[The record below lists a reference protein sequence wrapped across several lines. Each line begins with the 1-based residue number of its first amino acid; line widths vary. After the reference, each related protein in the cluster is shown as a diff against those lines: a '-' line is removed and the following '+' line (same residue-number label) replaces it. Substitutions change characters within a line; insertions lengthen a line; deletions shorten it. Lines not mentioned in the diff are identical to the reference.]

1 MAADFNVVYVPDD
14 VIVQKATKLSAT
26 VIEAG
31 DMVALSSDGIII
43 KAVAT
48 STRLG
53 YAVEAAASGATTCN
67 VISDSRAI
75 FSGSGDAVFS
85 VAIKGT
91 EVDLVGTTTLLV
103 DVGASST
110 DVFKVNWST
119 DAGTAGVTAGIQVRI
134 NKTF

>member
-31 DMVALSSDGIII
+31 DMVSLSTDGIMI
-43 KAVAT
+43 KAVAA
-48 STRLG
+48 SASLG

-91 EVDLVGTTTLLV
+91 TVDLVGTTTLLI
-103 DVGASST
+103 DVGET
-110 DVFKVNWST
+110 TTNVFKVEYST
-119 DAGTAGVTAGIQVRI
+119 EAGTVDVTAGIRVRI